1 MITNTSMA
9 HLPGAPSAQL
19 GESIPRKNSETAGQ
33 VEWVSEL
40 WESPTGVARTGI
52 WQASPGTFKGA
63 RVGALEI
70 CYIISGSAT
79 IVSDDGQETRVEPGS
94 LFALP
99 AGWTGVWHVH
109 EMIRKAYVG
118 VLEADGS

>member
-1 MITNTSMA
+1 MTTKMNTSIP
-9 HLPGAPSAQL
+9 HLQGAQTVDL
-19 GESIPRKNSETAGQ
+19 GQAIPRKNSETDGQ

-52 WQASPGTFKGA
+52 WQASPGSFRGA
-63 RVGALEI
+63 RVDALEV

-99 AGWTGVWHVH
+99 IGWTGTWHVH
-109 EMIRKAYVG
+109 STIRKAYVG
-118 VLEADGS
+118 VTEA